1 MRFTIGRKF
10 ASLLAAF
17 LALQVLQLS
26 IGIYQV
32 WHVSEEAELLSGAAK
47 VRPLF
52 LAELGR
58 RALTPGSQQAK
69 HQQAFLE
76 RFALHDG
83 IYQRLREE
91 YAPRRADKR
100 YGALA
105 TVAMQASESWEQ
117 ELRPLLLAVDPA
129 RPQAAAAALAR
140 FEALAPA
147 QVEHIARIV
156 MYLEQDIGEEAREAM
171 RMHASI
177 FSLSMLFALVAVW
190 GVRRQFTLP
199 LRALAEASRAMAE
212 GSYDRRLAVASRD
225 EIGALAGAFNRM
237 AGAVEERT
245 SQLNALNRMAIA
257 VTSSLDLKE
266 VLDRI
271 MHLGIG
277 LTASKASCIAF
288 YDRETQHFKE
298 WVTQGLSEHFVQ
310 NMSFRPG
317 GLADEAFTPITTTA
331 GTYILSN
338 DQPQTKHKL
347 SKLAHEEGIKSFI
360 CLPLASHANRLGV
373 IYFYRTDRD
382 TFTPDEIE
390 LLTTCAHLAAEAI
403 ENARLYDQTKEQ
415 ARTDALTGLY
425 NRREFELRLAEEH
438 RRAARYAKPYA
449 LMMLDIDHFK
459 QVNDTH
465 GHPAGDVVLKTLAN
479 ILRKQLRDVDLAARY
494 GGEEFVV
501 VFPEISGEAAK
512 KVAER
517 ARRAIAATPF
527 RLPDGREIGVMV
539 SIGVSSYPKDADT
552 PQGVVERADR
562 ALYAAKEAGR
572 NRVVMSVEAQ
582 PAKP

>member
-1 MRFTIGRKF
+1 
-10 ASLLAAF
+10 
-17 LALQVLQLS
+17 
-26 IGIYQV
+26 
-32 WHVSEEAELLSGAAK
+32 
-47 VRPLF
+47 
-52 LAELGR
+52 
-58 RALTPGSQQAK
+58 
-69 HQQAFLE
+69 
-76 RFALHDG
+76 
-83 IYQRLREE
+83 
-91 YAPRRADKR
+91 
-100 YGALA
+100 
-105 TVAMQASESWEQ
+105 
-117 ELRPLLLAVDPA
+117 
-129 RPQAAAAALAR
+129 
-140 FEALAPA
+140 
-147 QVEHIARIV
+147 
-156 MYLEQDIGEEAREAM
+156 
-171 RMHASI
+171 
-177 FSLSMLFALVAVW
+177 
-190 GVRRQFTLP
+190 
-199 LRALAEASRAMAE
+199 
-212 GSYDRRLAVASRD
+212 
-225 EIGALAGAFNRM
+225 
-237 AGAVEERT
+237 
-245 SQLNALNRMAIA
+245 
-257 VTSSLDLKE
+257 
-266 VLDRI
+266 
-271 MHLGIG
+271 
-277 LTASKASCIAF
+277 
-288 YDRETQHFKE
+288 
-298 WVTQGLSEHFVQ
+298 
-310 NMSFRPG
+310 
-317 GLADEAFTPITTTA
+317 
-331 GTYILSN
+331 
-338 DQPQTKHKL
+338 
-347 SKLAHEEGIKSFI
+347 
-360 CLPLASHANRLGV
+360 V

>member
-1 MRFTIGRKF
+1 M
-10 ASLLAAF
+10 
-17 LALQVLQLS
+17 
-26 IGIYQV
+26 
-32 WHVSEEAELLSGAAK
+32 
-47 VRPLF
+47 
-52 LAELGR
+52 
-58 RALTPGSQQAK
+58 
-69 HQQAFLE
+69 
-76 RFALHDG
+76 
-83 IYQRLREE
+83 
-91 YAPRRADKR
+91 
-100 YGALA
+100 
-105 TVAMQASESWEQ
+105 
-117 ELRPLLLAVDPA
+117 DPA

-156 MYLEQDIGEEAREAM
+156 MYLEQDIGEEAREAI
-171 RMHASI
+171 RMHASV
-177 FSLSMLFALVAVW
+177 FTLSILFALVAVW

-199 LRALAEASRAMAE
+199 LHALAEVSRAMAE
-212 GSYDRRLAVASRD
+212 GNYDRRLAVASRD

-237 AGAVEERT
+237 AGAVEART

-298 WVTQGLSEHFVQ
+298 WVTQGLSEHFVK
-310 NMSFRPG
+310 NMAFRPG
-317 GLADEAFTPITTTA
+317 GLADETFTPITTTA

-338 DQPQTKHKL
+338 DQPQTRHKL
-347 SKLAHEEGIKSFI
+347 SKLAREEGIKSFI

-403 ENARLYDQTKEQ
+403 ENVRLYDQTKEQ

-465 GHPAGDVVLKTLAN
+465 GHPAGDVVLKILAN
-479 ILRKQLRDVDLAARY
+479 VLRKQLRDVDLAARY

-517 ARRAIAATPF
+517 VCRAIAATPF

-539 SIGVSSYPKDADT
+539 SIGVSGYPKDANT
-552 PQGVVERADR
+552 PREVVDCADR

-572 NRVVMSVEAQ
+572 NRVAMYSETQ